1 MRWRRARRCFS
12 ARKTKKACDLYC
24 LFVACRLRSLYL
36 PSCDLDHHDD
46 NDHDSDTDM
55 HVGERR
61 MKLGY
66 CEEESRVEKEEATR
80 ISRGAKIQ
88 EEEDKED
95 SRRSRVQLD

>member
-1 MRWRRARRCFS
+1 
-12 ARKTKKACDLYC
+12 
-24 LFVACRLRSLYL
+24 
-36 PSCDLDHHDD
+36 
-46 NDHDSDTDM
+46 M

-95 SRRSRVQLD
+95 SRRSRVQPD

>member
-1 MRWRRARRCFS
+1 
-12 ARKTKKACDLYC
+12 
-24 LFVACRLRSLYL
+24 
-36 PSCDLDHHDD
+36 
-46 NDHDSDTDM
+46 M

-66 CEEESRVEKEEATR
+66 CEEESRAEKEEATR